1 MIMSNEDVSR
11 DLYKVPVNA
20 DVAEL
25 ADEQSGYK
33 IYLRVPANIDNISVE
48 RIQDFV
54 EKFAKLL
61 SDEDKNITVEVY
73 GAQHDALELESLHIN
88 LTGQQVMS
96 ETVAEATDKVAYA
109 YGGPGSALIPM
120 YVCHNKGL

>member
-1 MIMSNEDVSR
+1 MSNEDVSR

-61 SDEDKNITVEVY
+61 SDEDKNITVEV
-73 GAQHDALELESLHIN
+73 
-88 LTGQQVMS
+88 
-96 ETVAEATDKVAYA
+96 
-109 YGGPGSALIPM
+109 
-120 YVCHNKGL
+120 